1 MSDWRDRL
9 TTGLEPILRQP
20 DPRPRLSAYHDMPYA
35 IFRYAPEDEF
45 AVRSEVRLL
54 RTRLEQSGKR
64 VTMVSLAEC
73 LSAALRAEGMEPTAL
88 SQAEIDV
95 GLDKT
100 VETVFEIISSCQPLD
115 ELVLARIPDGA
126 DPHRDVVFIVRA
138 GSLFP
143 VYRTSSLLD
152 QLKGK
157 VQVPSV
163 LFYPGDLEGA
173 AGLRFM
179 GVLDAEHNYR
189 PKIF

>member
-1 MSDWRDRL
+1 MSAWRDRL
-9 TTGLEPILRQP
+9 TTGLEPILRQI

-73 LSAALRAEGMEPTAL
+73 LSAALRAEGMEPAAL

-100 VETVFEIISSCQPLD
+100 IETVFEIISSCQPLD
-115 ELVLARIPDGA
+115 QLVLMRIPDDA
-126 DPHRDVVFIVRA
+126 DPHQDVVFIVRA

-173 AGLRFM
+173 TGLRFM